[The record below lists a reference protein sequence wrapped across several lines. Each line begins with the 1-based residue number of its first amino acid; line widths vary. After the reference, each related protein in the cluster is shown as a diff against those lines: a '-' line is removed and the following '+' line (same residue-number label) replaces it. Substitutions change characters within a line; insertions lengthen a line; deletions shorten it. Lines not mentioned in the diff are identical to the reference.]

1 MSAQSSSKAA
11 NSKAAASL
19 GAALMAAACLFTGAS
34 AQAQSGEVN
43 LYSYRES
50 KLIQPL
56 LEAFSKDTGVKVNV
70 ISASSGLEQRI
81 KAEGAS
87 SPADVLLTVD
97 IGRLEEAVKGGI
109 TQPITSPVL
118 DRVVPPQYRD
128 PEGHWYGISMRARV
142 FYVSKERVKETALT
156 YDELADP
163 KWKGKICIRSG
174 QHIYN
179 NALIAAYV
187 THYGEAKAE
196 EWLRGVKA
204 NLAQK
209 PSGGDRETARD
220 VAAGKCDIGIGNTY
234 YWALMNDKE
243 ADKKAWADAT
253 RVVLPTF
260 KDNGATHINV
270 SGVVLARHAPN
281 KANAMKL
288 IEWLAGE
295 KAQHMYADMVY
306 EYPIRAGIA
315 INPTI
320 KGYGTLK
327 PDPTPVASIAANKKA
342 AANLVDK
349 VGFDN

>member
-1 MSAQSSSKAA
+1 MFKPFRAAAQAVAAVAAVATVTAAAAAQS
-11 NSKAAASL
+11 
-19 GAALMAAACLFTGAS
+19 
-34 AQAQSGEVN
+34 EVN
-43 LYSYRES
+43 VYTYRET

-56 LEAFSKDTGVKVNV
+56 FEAFTKDSGIKVNV

-81 KAEGAS
+81 KTEGEN

-97 IGRLEEAVKGGI
+97 IGRLEDAVRAGI
-109 TQPITSPVL
+109 SQPIASPTL
-118 DRVVPPQYRD
+118 DKVVAPQYRD
-128 PEGHWYGISMRARV
+128 PEGHWYAISMRARV
-142 FYVSKERVKETALT
+142 IYASKERVQQTTFT
-156 YDELADP
+156 YEELADP

-179 NALIAAYV
+179 NALIAAFIAK
-187 THYGEAKAE
+187 HGEEKAE
-196 EWLRGVKA
+196 TWLRGVKA

-220 VAAGKCDIGIGNTY
+220 VAAGKCDLGIGNTY
-234 YWALMNDKE
+234 YWALMNNGGPAQKP
-243 ADKKAWADAT
+243 WADAT

-260 KDNGATHINV
+260 EGGGTHVNV
-270 SGVVLARHAPN
+270 SGVMLPKYAPN

-295 KAQHMYADMVY
+295 QAQHIYADINY
-306 EYPIRAGIA
+306 EYPLRAGIA

-320 KGYGTLK
+320 AGYGPLK
-327 PDPTPVASIAANKKA
+327 PDALPLARIADNKKKA
-342 AANLVDK
+342 ADLVDK